1 MAENDKRMTEEMAQQ
16 WLNGAVAAYDPQN
29 RIMSSVLDN
38 TSSSSSTPTTDRI
51 AQVGLNAQ
59 FDLTKIQ
66 EANGYIRQYINTNDI
81 IGLVVSAVQ
90 SSINTD
96 MRLSYQN
103 VGEHRNKAR
112 QLKKA
117 QQVIDDFN
125 KQINVRELIRTAILT
140 TYTEGNYICVLR
152 HDGEGWVV
160 TQYPLGIAE
169 ISPYLEASMPIV
181 QINMQSLKDALQRTV
196 VRSRDGKALY
206 YENVAAEIE
215 AAFGPEIAQA
225 YKNNDQYCRMPTAY
239 TGVCRVNTQGGYYG
253 LSYIFRCLTSAV
265 ILDSLR
271 NADMAIAAS
280 KSKTIIHQVM
290 RKEMTGANR
299 ASNFELLAWNHKNL
313 LSAFRQNT
321 VLVTTDPSVESIQ
334 YICPQEQEISTDK
347 QNAYARQIL
356 SSLGVSFL
364 VPDDGQ
370 SASTVKISWQ
380 VLLQQINAIGEQVE
394 RMLENFYTTVLMENG
409 IDYTFC
415 PTVRIIDAEMLD
427 AAQRVEYAK
436 LLYSTLGCSMQ
447 TTLSTIGINL
457 EDEKMRREQEN
468 EDGIDQ
474 IFTPHLTSF
483 TAGSGD
489 FEGEAGRPA
498 ETDPE
503 NPDKQDY
510 DQDYNE
516 EMR

>member
-1 MAENDKRMTEEMAQQ
+1 METPERTMSEQKAQE
-16 WLNGAVAAYDPQN
+16 WLDAAVTVYDPQN
-29 RIMSSVLDN
+29 RAMSSVLDG
-38 TSSSSSTPTTDRI
+38 TSSSSSTPTTDRLAEI
-51 AQVGLNAQ
+51 GLNAQ
-59 FDLTKIQ
+59 FDVSKIV

-90 SSINTD
+90 SSINTE
-96 MRLSYQN
+96 MRLSYQS
-103 VGEHRNKAR
+103 VGEHRNKNK
-112 QLKKA
+112 QLKRAKEL
-117 QQVIDDFN
+117 IDDFN
-125 KQINVRELIRTAILT
+125 RQINVRELIRTAILT
-140 TYTEGNYICVLR
+140 TYTEGNYICTLR
-152 HDGEGWVV
+152 NDGVHWTV
-160 TQYPLGIAE
+160 TQFPLGIAE

-181 QINMQSLKDALQRTV
+181 QINMRELKNALQRTIL
-196 VRSRDGKALY
+196 RDRKGKALY
-206 YENVAAEIE
+206 YESALKEIE
-215 AAFGPEIAQA
+215 GAFGPEIVQS
-225 YKNNDQYCRMPTAY
+225 YKNNDNYCRLPTAY

-271 NADMAIAAS
+271 NSDMAIAAS
-280 KSKTIIHQVM
+280 KGKTIIHQTM
-290 RKEMTGANR
+290 RKEMTSLTR
-299 ASNFELLAWNHKNL
+299 SSSFELLAWNHRNL
-313 LSAFRQNT
+313 LQAFKQNT

-334 YICPQEQEISTDK
+334 YISPQEQEISTDK

-394 RMLENFYTTVLMENG
+394 RMLENFYITLLQANG
-409 IDYTFC
+409 IDINFC

-427 AAQRVEYAK
+427 ASQRIEYAK

-447 TTLSTIGINL
+447 TTLGTIGINL
-457 EDEKMRREQEN
+457 EDEKTRRQMAN
-468 EDGIDQ
+468 EEGIDQ
-474 IFTPHLTSF
+474 IFTPHLTSY
-483 TAGSGD
+483 TTTPDA
-489 FEGEAGRPA
+489 EEEIGRPA
-498 ETDPE
+498 NESPD

>member
-196 VRSRDGKALY
+196 VRSRDGKA
-206 YENVAAEIE
+206 I
-215 AAFGPEIAQA
+215 
-225 YKNNDQYCRMPTAY
+225 
-239 TGVCRVNTQGGYYG
+239 
-253 LSYIFRCLTSAV
+253 
-265 ILDSLR
+265 
-271 NADMAIAAS
+271 
-280 KSKTIIHQVM
+280 
-290 RKEMTGANR
+290 
-299 ASNFELLAWNHKNL
+299 
-313 LSAFRQNT
+313 
-321 VLVTTDPSVESIQ
+321 
-334 YICPQEQEISTDK
+334 
-347 QNAYARQIL
+347 
-356 SSLGVSFL
+356 
-364 VPDDGQ
+364 
-370 SASTVKISWQ
+370 
-380 VLLQQINAIGEQVE
+380 
-394 RMLENFYTTVLMENG
+394 
-409 IDYTFC
+409 
-415 PTVRIIDAEMLD
+415 
-427 AAQRVEYAK
+427 
-436 LLYSTLGCSMQ
+436 
-447 TTLSTIGINL
+447 
-457 EDEKMRREQEN
+457 
-468 EDGIDQ
+468 
-474 IFTPHLTSF
+474 
-483 TAGSGD
+483 
-489 FEGEAGRPA
+489 
-498 ETDPE
+498 
-503 NPDKQDY
+503 
-510 DQDYNE
+510 
-516 EMR
+516 